1 MDSALKQ
8 MIAIGLICALIGGIV
23 GGLAVSLLDDSP
35 TSDDYAYVEIT
46 IKGPNPNAPDISKD
60 ISVFSTKAGTVDIF
74 IKNRSVEP
82 VCTIDVRAGYYG
94 TSVILPSDATNENIC
109 WVWHP

>member
-35 TSDDYAYVEIT
+35 TSDGYAYVEIT

-74 IKNRSVEP
+74 IKNRSRSALKNF
-82 VCTIDVRAGYYG
+82 IIHKN
-94 TSVILPSDATNENIC
+94 ILSSKLKIM
-109 WVWHP
+109 